1 MTYRYFEVHAL
12 GLNRADVRFD
22 KDGAG
27 YSYSSLI
34 RASGK
39 AEAEAAFRKDKRFR
53 RMATLNNED
62 WREVPVFVDECPQ
75 SEFARDIRTDRP
87 VSYRRSAFLKRV
99 SR

>member
-1 MTYRYFEVHAL
+1 MSERYFEVTAL
-12 GLNRADVRFD
+12 GLNRADIRFD

-27 YSYSSLI
+27 YSFSSLI

-62 WREVPVFVDECPQ
+62 WREVPVVVDECPL
-75 SEFARDIRTDRP
+75 SEFASDLPKPKP
-87 VSYRRSAFLKRV
+87 VSYRRSSFLKRV
-99 SR
+99 SC